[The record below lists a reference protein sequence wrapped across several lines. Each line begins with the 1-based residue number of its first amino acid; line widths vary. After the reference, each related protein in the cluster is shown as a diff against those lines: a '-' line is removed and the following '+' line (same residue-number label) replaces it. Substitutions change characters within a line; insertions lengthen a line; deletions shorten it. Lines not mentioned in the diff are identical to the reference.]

1 MQLTKEIFNNSDEIN
16 LIGKTAVITGAS
28 SGIGLA
34 TAGWL
39 AREGM
44 NLILIARRIDKLDLL
59 KKELNELF
67 PKVSIKNLQI
77 DLQEKNL
84 LEKLTNENVFN
95 CDLFINNAGLALTRD
110 LVENSNEE
118 DIEIMVNTNITALFK
133 LCSVAAK
140 NMVKLGGGH
149 IINLGSVAGH
159 YSYPGGA
166 VYCATKSAVKAFSE
180 ALRQELHEKN
190 VRVSLISPGM
200 VRTDFSLVRFKG
212 DKSTAENVYAHV
224 DCLEAK
230 DIARIIVK
238 TAKEPF
244 HVNIDEVLVFP
255 TVQAP
260 VSLKAIKNK

>member
-1 MQLTKEIFNNSDEIN
+1 MQLLHDVFKDSEEIN
-16 LIGKTAVITGAS
+16 LNGKTAVITGAS

-34 TAGWL
+34 TACWL

-44 NLILIARRIDKLDLL
+44 NLILIARRLDKLELL
-59 KKELNELF
+59 KKELNEQF
-67 PKVSIKNLQI
+67 PKIFIKNIQI
-77 DLQEKNL
+77 DLQAKNL
-84 LEKLTNENVFN
+84 LEKLTKENVFN

-110 LVENSNEE
+110 FVENNNEE
-118 DIEIMVNTNITALFK
+118 DIETMVSTNITALFK
-133 LCSVAAK
+133 LSSVAAK
-140 NMVKLGGGH
+140 NMVKNGQGH
-149 IINLGSVAGH
+149 IINIGSVSGH
-159 YSYPGGA
+159 FSYPGGA
-166 VYCATKSAVKAFSE
+166 VYCASKAAVKSFSE

-190 VRVSLISPGM
+190 VRVTLVSPGM

-212 DKSTAENVYAHV
+212 DKSTADNVYAHV

-238 TAKEPF
+238 AAKEPM

-260 VSLKAIKNK
+260 VTLKTSKK